1 MNKIENKFM
10 SDWDSRNLAYMQSL
24 SENQFDEWILSL
36 SDEDLE
42 YAVSLY
48 QRARTRNIIFEHNML
63 EDVEDVT
70 QARVILEKIKKL
82 GA

>member
-10 SDWDSRNLAYMQSL
+10 SDWDSGNLAYMQSL

-48 QRARTRNIIFEHNML
+48 QRARTRNIVFEHNML
-63 EDVEDVT
+63 EDIEDVT
-70 QARVILEKIKKL
+70 QARIILEKIKKL